1 MNTLISVSVLAKE
14 LLPENLL
21 PVSEYNNKLL
31 LRKIKVSGKLIVW
44 EAIQKRLVSCTLAQQ
59 WLHLTEW
66 KTMKIKQENQHD
78 VTIRVEKTV

>member
-31 LRKIKVSGKLIVW
+31 LRKIKVSGKLIV
-44 EAIQKRLVSCTLAQQ
+44 
-59 WLHLTEW
+59 
-66 KTMKIKQENQHD
+66 
-78 VTIRVEKTV
+78 